1 MGRGSNHVRSAHI
14 SGQEH
19 RRWNNVVC
27 RRALARAAASLSAT
41 GFNSVRRSRMPIWML
56 RCKRGGR
63 LALWLVV
70 MAILGASCGSN
81 ASVAQSTPTPQ
92 AQFLTG
98 KGTKWQVVIKAV
110 ADVTG
115 VALDG
120 HGDIYLA
127 EINAD
132 RIEEYSVAGKL
143 ITTFGTHGSGPG
155 QLYNPA
161 KVVVD
166 AQRGVYV
173 SDNSNNRIQKFS
185 YTGQPL
191 AQWGGP
197 DAGSDPGKFNFPI
210 GMAVDSDGDVFAV
223 DAYNYR
229 IQKLSPQGRPVAQW
243 SSQGSKPPPLRV
255 PYDIAL
261 DGKGHLYVSYVH
273 GDDGVERFSTA
284 GMDLGPVGGFGS
296 DPGKFSTPT
305 GMAVDSTGNI
315 YVLDADN
322 NRIQELSS
330 SGQFLAQWAGPT
342 HRPFVIHTE
351 MAMDSTG
358 NAYVSSGN
366 LILRLCL
373 IATGCS

>member
-1 MGRGSNHVRSAHI
+1 M
-14 SGQEH
+14 
-19 RRWNNVVC
+19 
-27 RRALARAAASLSAT
+27 LT
-41 GFNSVRRSRMPIWML
+41 SRP
-56 RCKRGGR
+56 GGR
-63 LALWLVV
+63 LALSLSV
-70 MAILGASCGSN
+70 MAILGASCAPN
-81 ASVAQSTPTPQ
+81 ASVAQSTPTPE

-98 KGTKWQVVIKAV
+98 KGTKWEVVIKAA

-120 HGDIYLA
+120 HGGIYLA

-132 RIEEYSVAGKL
+132 RIAEYSVAGKL

-161 KVVVD
+161 KVAVD
-166 AQRGVYV
+166 AQGGVYV

-185 YTGQPL
+185 AAGQPL

-210 GMAVDSDGDVFAV
+210 GMAVDAEGNLFVV

-243 SSQGSKPPPLRV
+243 SSQGSKPTPLRV
-255 PYDIAL
+255 PYDITL
-261 DGKGHLYVSYVH
+261 DGKGHLYVSFVH
-273 GDDGVERFSTA
+273 GNDGVEEFSTA
-284 GMDLGPVGGFGS
+284 GMDIGSLGDSGS

-305 GMAVDSTGNI
+305 GIAVDSTGNI

-330 SGQFLAQWAGPT
+330 SGRFVAQWAGPT
-342 HRPFVIHTE
+342 GRPFVIHSE
-351 MAMDSTG
+351 MAMDNAG
-358 NAYVSSGN
+358 NIYVSHGQ

-373 IATGCS
+373 RATSCS